1 MHQLKSV
8 FEAESAFWVLV
19 FAPAAA
25 AIALDCSFLLIQ
37 HLGAS
42 EAIN

>member
-1 MHQLKSV
+1 MHQIKSV
-8 FEAESAFWVLV
+8 FEAESAFWVSV

-25 AIALDCSFLLIQ
+25 IASDCSLLLIQ
-37 HLGAS
+37 HLCAS